1 MVIVTTRGAR
11 ESKWCVQYGDGDGVQ
26 NQEIGKVVSQ
36 NRITSIAVVES
47 Y

>member
-1 MVIVTTRGAR
+1 MVIVNNGNNGNLR
-11 ESKWCVQYGDGDGVQ
+11 VVHGDGDGVQ